1 MFVVDNCLAV
11 EDADRLGVGGE
22 DVLLLY
28 FVPALEFEY
37 GYIAS
42 GKE

>member
-1 MFVVDNCLAV
+1 MFVVDNCLAI
-11 EDADRLGVGGE
+11 EDADRLGVRGE

-37 GYIAS
+37 G
-42 GKE
+42 